1 VFGQFCYAVFGDIDL
16 SFQRMTSF
24 AVSVVCCWLVATG
37 VVRGE
42 WHNTLKPPGA
52 PAGEIVLV
60 KDGKSVRPI
69 LLPMHATTI
78 EKNAATELQHWIE
91 QITTARP
98 EITTANRGPS
108 VRLQT
113 DASLGEEGY
122 RIAMEGDDLVLTGG
136 TGRGAIN
143 AVYALL
149 EEDLGC
155 RFYTTDSIKL
165 PKGTTLTVR
174 PVARSFTPKLRLR
187 DPFYQ
192 VAFDSAW
199 SLRNRTNAPLARV
212 SEEFGGRIDYDGLF
226 VHTHAKL
233 LPPDKYFAGHPDYF
247 ALNSSG
253 NRYTAQLCP
262 THPEV
267 AKIVTQAVLDTLKK
281 NPRTEIV
288 SVSKNDSAGDQICYC
303 DRCRKIRGEEGSEIG
318 CQLVLVN
325 AVAEAVEKE
334 YPHVV
339 IDTLA
344 YLDTV
349 QPPKHMRPRAN
360 VVIRLCNDRV
370 GAMTHPFTPAEKC
383 EIAQTI
389 AGWSK
394 IHKRIYIWDYNA
406 NFAHYLAPMPN
417 VDVMADNIRF
427 WVKNHAEGVM
437 LEGGNM
443 GPADGDEMKS
453 WVTSKLLWDPS
464 RDEKALVQDFI
475 WGHYG
480 PAAPALAEY
489 EELLNGLRKTHAAEM
504 ASPTGG
510 INYRMDS
517 PFFTKDFVSKAAN
530 IFARAKQLATGDE
543 QLLRRVERA
552 ELPILYVKC
561 WRGPKFAGPSYADD
575 VADFER
581 IARRVGVRR
590 LSEGR
595 DNFDTVLTVWKQRI
609 SKSPPKKS

>member
-1 VFGQFCYAVFGDIDL
+1 
-16 SFQRMTSF
+16 M
-24 AVSVVCCWLVATG
+24 
-37 VVRGE
+37 VRSE
-42 WHNTLKPPGA
+42 WQNSLKPIGTVA
-52 PAGEIVLV
+52 DEIVLV

-69 LLPMHATTI
+69 LLATNATTI

-91 QITTARP
+91 QITTAGP
-98 EITTANRGPS
+98 EITTAHHSPS
-108 VRLQT
+108 VQLRT

-122 RIAMEGDDLVLTGG
+122 RITTEGDDLVLTGG
-136 TGRGAIN
+136 TGRGVVN

-155 RFYTTDSIKL
+155 RFYTVNSIKL
-165 PKGTTLTVR
+165 PKQTTLTVH
-174 PVARSFTPKLRLR
+174 PVARSFVPKLRLR

-192 VAFDSAW
+192 VAFDNTW
-199 SLRNRTNAPLARV
+199 SLRNRTNAPHAKV

-233 LPPDKYFAGHPDYF
+233 LPPAKYFADHPDYF

-253 NRYTAQLCP
+253 HHYTAQLCP
-262 THPEV
+262 TNPEV

-281 NPRTEIV
+281 NPNTEIV

-303 DRCRKIRGEEGSEIG
+303 DRCRKIRTAEGSEIG
-318 CQLVLVN
+318 CQLMLVN

-339 IDTLA
+339 VDTLA

-360 VVIRLCNDRV
+360 VAIRLCNDRV

-383 EIAQTI
+383 AIAQTI

-394 IHKRIYIWDYNA
+394 IHNRIYIWDYNA

-417 VDVMADNIRF
+417 IDVMADNIRF

-437 LEGGNM
+437 LEGGNS
-443 GPADGDEMKS
+443 GPAEADEMKS

-489 EELLNGLRKTHAAEM
+489 EELLGGLRKTHAAEM
-504 ASPTGG
+504 ESPAGG
-510 INYRMDS
+510 IYYRPDV
-517 PFFTKDFVSKAAN
+517 PFYTKDFIQKATS
-530 IFARAKQLATGDE
+530 IFARAKQLAAGDD
-543 QLLRRVERA
+543 QILQRVERA
-552 ELPILYVKC
+552 ELPILYVQC
-561 WRGPKFAGPSYADD
+561 WRGPKFAGATYADD

-581 IARRVGVRR
+581 IARRVGVRV

-595 DNFDTVLTVWKQRI
+595 PNFESVVAVWKQKI
-609 SKSPPKKS
+609 PKALPKKS